1 MSGRR
6 GWSPRGEAVPSR
18 WSRGEVQIPVIHIS
32 VSRPE
37 LFSCDQ
43 LFPLAV
49 QVTHLQKGLTL
60 GSAGGWSASYTHQLW
75 ARTRGSVLGRGSSS
89 HENKG
94 HFL

>member
-89 HENKG
+89 HENKE